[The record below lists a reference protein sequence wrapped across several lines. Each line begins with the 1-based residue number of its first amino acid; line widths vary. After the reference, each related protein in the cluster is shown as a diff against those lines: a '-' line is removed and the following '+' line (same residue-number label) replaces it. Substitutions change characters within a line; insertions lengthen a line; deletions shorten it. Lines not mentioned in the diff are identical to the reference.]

1 MGREMPPRGQI
12 LSSLKEGKDL
22 KTRKLLAILV
32 AVAMI
37 VTMLPVV
44 AFAATSYSATR
55 SVVTGDTSVRVGK
68 TADFTVIFRDANGAL
83 VTNKSVTFYLDV
95 NRDTES
101 VVGFSAGTTV
111 KVNNSTPGEGAN
123 AVPLD
128 PLSPAEVTGTTS
140 STGRIT
146 LKILSTYPGNAVLD
160 AYQVYDEGEDELK
173 NKIGS
178 LTITFRATG
187 DYEIDLVSDNINPDA
202 GQRFELKATVTRS
215 GDFVEGVEVSFYDVT
230 KTYSVLLG
238 KATTNAVGEAKLKI
252 AMDESGEYEFEA
264 RAEGQK
270 SNKTLVTVGA
280 QDPYTLEAAKA
291 ERNVAIDES
300 VTVKFV
306 VKDRYGNKIKNE
318 SDDIVEAEIITKPS
332 GSDADLDNTESGT
345 NEDGEA
351 EFDFTPDE
359 VGKYV
364 IEARLRELG
373 GVTART
379 TLYAD
384 KFGAVKSIKI
394 DTDSRFSVRAVFDD
408 DGNPLDTLP
417 FDVLLVDANGV
428 EKEEVED
435 IRVASSNTR
444 IAKAQRDG
452 DSFAVIPQDEDR
464 LGVVT
469 ITATHVDTGL
479 KDSVEI
485 AVVGEPV
492 AIDVDVDVQDLVA
505 DVTLQFVDVN
515 GNKSYDPD
523 TVEYTVVAGDLV
535 VKDLED
541 FDDETGE
548 ATFTVEAPDY
558 GSYNVTVI
566 AELGISKT
574 FSIDFGAPKA
584 EYGAKKV
591 VLTIGGLAAIVDGEV
606 QTMDVAPFIE
616 EGRTFVPVR
625 FIAEAFGAEADWTP
639 KDAPVETVFLTR
651 EDMTITIGIGDSF
664 LTVTKDGEAE
674 VVTFDAAAQIKDGRT
689 FLPFRAIA
697 EAFGAE
703 VDYGPKDAPVQ
714 WVSFEQ

>member
-1 MGREMPPRGQI
+1 M
-12 LSSLKEGKDL
+12 

-128 PLSPAEVTGTTS
+128 PLSPAEVTGTPS
-140 STGRIT
+140 ATGRIT

-379 TLYAD
+379 T
-384 KFGAVKSIKI
+384 
-394 DTDSRFSVRAVFDD
+394 
-408 DGNPLDTLP
+408 
-417 FDVLLVDANGV
+417 
-428 EKEEVED
+428 
-435 IRVASSNTR
+435 
-444 IAKAQRDG
+444 
-452 DSFAVIPQDEDR
+452 
-464 LGVVT
+464 
-469 ITATHVDTGL
+469 
-479 KDSVEI
+479 
-485 AVVGEPV
+485 
-492 AIDVDVDVQDLVA
+492 
-505 DVTLQFVDVN
+505 
-515 GNKSYDPD
+515 
-523 TVEYTVVAGDLV
+523 
-535 VKDLED
+535 
-541 FDDETGE
+541 
-548 ATFTVEAPDY
+548 
-558 GSYNVTVI
+558 
-566 AELGISKT
+566 
-574 FSIDFGAPKA
+574 
-584 EYGAKKV
+584 
-591 VLTIGGLAAIVDGEV
+591 
-606 QTMDVAPFIE
+606 
-616 EGRTFVPVR
+616 
-625 FIAEAFGAEADWTP
+625 
-639 KDAPVETVFLTR
+639 
-651 EDMTITIGIGDSF
+651 
-664 LTVTKDGEAE
+664 
-674 VVTFDAAAQIKDGRT
+674 
-689 FLPFRAIA
+689 
-697 EAFGAE
+697 
-703 VDYGPKDAPVQ
+703 
-714 WVSFEQ
+714 

>member
-1 MGREMPPRGQI
+1 M
-12 LSSLKEGKDL
+12 

-68 TADFTVIFRDANGAL
+68 TADFTVIFRDTDGNL
-83 VTNKSVTFYLDV
+83 VTNQSVTFYLDV

-101 VVGFSAGTTV
+101 VVGFSEGTAV
-111 KVNNSTPGEGAN
+111 AVNDSSLGEGAN
-123 AVPLD
+123 AVPLN
-128 PLSPAEVTGTTS
+128 PLSPAKITGTTS
-140 STGRIT
+140 DTGRIT
-146 LKILSTYPGNAVLD
+146 LKIRSTYPGNAVLD
-160 AYQVYDEGEDELK
+160 AYQVYDAGEDELK

-187 DYEIDLVSDNINPDA
+187 DYEIDLVSDNPNPDA

-252 AMDESGEYEFEA
+252 AMDESGDYDFEA
-264 RAEGQK
+264 RAERQK
-270 SNKTLVTVGA
+270 SDEILVTVGA

-291 ERNVAIDES
+291 EKNVAIDES

-306 VKDRYGNKIKNE
+306 VKDHYGNKIKNE
-318 SDDIVEAEIITKPS
+318 SEDIVEAEIITKPS

-408 DGNPLDTLP
+408 ESGEPQDKLP

-428 EKEEVED
+428 EKEEVDD

-523 TVEYTVVAGDLV
+523 MVEYTVVAGDLV

-625 FIAEAFGAEADWTP
+625 FLAEAFGAEADWTP

-703 VDYGPKDAPVQ
+703 VDYGTDAEGYVT

>member
-1 MGREMPPRGQI
+1 
-12 LSSLKEGKDL
+12 L

-68 TADFTVIFRDANGAL
+68 TADFTVIFCDANGNL
-83 VTNKSVTFYLDV
+83 VTNESVTFYLDV

-101 VVGFSAGTTV
+101 VVGFSEGKEV
-111 KVNNSTPGEGAN
+111 EVNNSTPGETPGEYADP
-123 AVPLD
+123 VPLD

-140 STGRIT
+140 DTGRIT

-187 DYEIDLVSDNINPDA
+187 DYEIDLVSDNFNPDA

-252 AMDESGEYEFEA
+252 AMDESGDYEFEA

-318 SDDIVEAEIITKPS
+318 ANIVEAEIITKPS
-332 GSDADLDNTESGT
+332 GSDADLDNTESRT
-345 NEDGEA
+345 NKDGEA

-359 VGKYV
+359 VGEYV
-364 IEARLRELG
+364 IEARLIDLG

-394 DTDSRFSVRAVFDD
+394 DTDSRFSVRAVFGDESGEPQD
-408 DGNPLDTLP
+408 KLP

-428 EKEEVED
+428 EKEEVDD

-444 IAKAQRDG
+444 IAKALRDG

-523 TVEYTVVAGDLV
+523 MVEYTVVAGDLV